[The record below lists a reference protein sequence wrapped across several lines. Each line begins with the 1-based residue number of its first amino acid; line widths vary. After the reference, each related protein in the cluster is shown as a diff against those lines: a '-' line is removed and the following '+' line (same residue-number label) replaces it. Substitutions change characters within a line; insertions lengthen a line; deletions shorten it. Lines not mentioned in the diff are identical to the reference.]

1 MVFTDQMI
9 EDTSKRREE
18 EKRIN
23 KLMICRATYSSGV
36 PNGIEFAECQ
46 DESLKPCA
54 LCPVKEKWEKVRAG
68 YEEQEG
74 ITHSEA
80 VWLTHQFFGIP
91 TACLCNGKLRE
102 AEKKY
107 FPARYAEALK
117 RQNELLNGRSERK
130 EKVRER
136 EEPKVE
142 KQMTIFDFM

>member
-1 MVFTDQMI
+1 MVFTNQMI
-9 EDTSKRREE
+9 EDESKRREE
-18 EKRIN
+18 EKKIN

-46 DESLKPCA
+46 DESLKPCD

-102 AEKKY
+102 SEKKY
-107 FPARYAEALK
+107 FPARYAEALA
-117 RQNELLNGRSERK
+117 RQNELLNGKPKSK
-130 EKVRER
+130 EKVREC
-136 EEPKVE
+136 EESKTE

>member
-9 EDTSKRREE
+9 EGESKRREE

-54 LCPVKEKWEKVRAG
+54 LCPVKETWEKVRTA

-117 RQNELLNGRSERK
+117 RQNELLNGRSESK
-130 EKVRER
+130 EKVREH
-136 EEPKVE
+136 EEPKTE